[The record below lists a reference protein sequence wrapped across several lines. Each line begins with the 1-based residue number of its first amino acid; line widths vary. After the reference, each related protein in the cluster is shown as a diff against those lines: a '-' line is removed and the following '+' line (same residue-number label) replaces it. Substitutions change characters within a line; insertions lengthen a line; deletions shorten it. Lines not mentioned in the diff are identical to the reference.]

1 MQYKIENNMNEEQR
15 VAVREYVAMVLCGV
29 FTDPRDLDNVT
40 DTILD
45 EVITDIEETADINFN
60 GSDVRIAIVRVL
72 KKKIGI
78 YDEIK

>member
-1 MQYKIENNMNEEQR
+1 MNEVQR
-15 VAVREYVAMVLCGV
+15 ENVREFVSVVLCGV
-29 FTDPRDLDNVT
+29 FTDPLDLNNVT

-45 EVITDIEETADINFN
+45 EVITDIEETADEDFN

-78 YDEIK
+78 DE